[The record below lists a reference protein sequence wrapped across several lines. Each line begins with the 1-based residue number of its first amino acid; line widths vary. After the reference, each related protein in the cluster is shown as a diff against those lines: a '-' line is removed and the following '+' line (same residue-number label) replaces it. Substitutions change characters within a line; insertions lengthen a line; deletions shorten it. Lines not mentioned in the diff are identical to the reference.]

1 MFSHPKYYVFQ
12 VQAKISTNMTPVFP
26 DHLSVS
32 YDCDA
37 RNLDEYFQ
45 FYGIAS
51 QKLKIKEKFE
61 EIK

>member
-1 MFSHPKYYVFQ
+1 MYFKFKQKYQ
-12 VQAKISTNMTPVFP
+12 QIWPVFP

-32 YDCDA
+32 YDCGA

-51 QKLKIKEKFE
+51 QKFKIKEKFE